1 MPQDVLFARR
11 IRNGIIHQDIRVI
24 IEPEISLLLQ
34 KSVQPAVRITAQQRS
49 VFPHQRTARG
59 IPHQLQRPV
68 VHDSHMVAHVNDT
81 NRHLLRYSVEVVGG
95 RALGPG
101 ENRIVVTVAYEPVAR
116 LISPFRYRTVV
127 PCIEL
132 PPAILHERFHGGHPL
147 RRREVGKLGNRADMT
162 VGVDKAGQ
170 HRHTLQVYQFRIGP
184 AAPHQFALA
193 ADSHYPAVAHQYGLR
208 LGPSVIDRD
217 DITAVI
223 YRRIRITGKVIPYML
238 SAGDHRRRQRN
249 Q

>member
-1 MPQDVLFARR
+1 MA
-11 IRNGIIHQDIRVI
+11 
-24 IEPEISLLLQ
+24 
-34 KSVQPAVRITAQQRS
+34 
-49 VFPHQRTARG
+49 
-59 IPHQLQRPV
+59 
-68 VHDSHMVAHVNDT
+68 
-81 NRHLLRYSVEVVGG
+81 
-95 RALGPG
+95 
-101 ENRIVVTVAYEPVAR
+101 
-116 LISPFRYRTVV
+116 
-127 PCIEL
+127 
-132 PPAILHERFHGGHPL
+132 
-147 RRREVGKLGNRADMT
+147 

-170 HRHTLQVYQFRIGP
+170 HRHTLQVYQFRVGP